1 MIFREE
7 INLEEVE
14 AKARILVDAL
24 PYIRDFNN
32 KIIVICFEASDLLGD
47 DEEKELMRDIV
58 LLKLVGM
65 RPVIVHDSKM
75 GHDKFRENKMLAK
88 MVEQNGVK
96 SVGLSGIDRQTIVM
110 TLDGG
115 YIPVITPNDIDNE
128 DNPISAAAAAAQ
140 IAVSLDAEKL
150 VFMSEIKGVPT
161 SDGKGIIAQIKY
173 SDFKLIKFDDARI
186 RERAKLCAEMI
197 EKGIPRVHFID
208 AKVKHSILLELFS
221 IRGIGTAVMS
231 NSVRYYPHEK
241 KKNY

>member
-14 AKARILVDAL
+14 AKAHILVDAL

-32 KIIVICFEASDLLGD
+32 KIIVICFEASNLLSD
-47 DEEKELMRDIV
+47 DEEKRLMQDIA

-65 RPVIVHDSKM
+65 SPLLVHDSKM

-110 TLDGG
+110 TLEGG
-115 YIPVITPNDIDNE
+115 YVPVITPNDIDNE
-128 DNPISAAAAAAQ
+128 DDPISTAAAATQ
-140 IAVSLDAEKL
+140 IALLLEAEKL
-150 VFMSEIKGVPT
+150 VFMGGTQGIPVGE
-161 SDGKGIIAQIKY
+161 GKEFIGQIKY
-173 SDFKLIKFDDARI
+173 SDFKLIEYGDRKM
-186 RERAKLCAEMI
+186 RERTRLCAEMI

-208 AKVKHSILLELFS
+208 ARIKHSLLLELFS
-221 IRGIGTAVMS
+221 IRGIGTAVLPDD
-231 NSVRYYPHEK
+231 VKYYPHEK
-241 KKNY
+241 KKKD